1 MGENREGTILTTS
14 PWPVRLAARML
25 DPDEREIVLGDIAE
39 SRTPTG
45 RAACDI
51 LGLAIRRQVNAWG
64 DWQPWFALV
73 YLAIP
78 LGLLLGIVS
87 RFWADDAAQTIH
99 LTVINWNGPL
109 FRNPGGREYVVE
121 LTTRAVLHCAAL
133 VVWSYACG
141 RALVV
146 LSRRT
151 SSVNALFFVACVFIA
166 VVGTTTTARAN
177 AMNVGFDHAIYGVA
191 LPLLIRVVAVILPAG
206 VALITARLV
215 QSAGWTVVCAVASLA
230 ATVLTLRG
238 IESSLFF
245 GWVVEPARARPFDV
259 APVLSGQW
267 LPGPDGVAVSADD
280 ILGWRLRMLP
290 LLTLFPSVFTLTAM
304 WWRCRVDLSGSSLQ
318 LRDPHA

>member
-1 MGENREGTILTTS
+1 
-14 PWPVRLAARML
+14 ML
-25 DPDEREIVLGDIAE
+25 DPDEREIVLGDFAE
-39 SRTPTG
+39 SRTSTG
-45 RAACDI
+45 QGVCDI
-51 LGLAIRRQVNAWG
+51 LGLAIRRQVTAWR
-64 DWQPWFALV
+64 DWQPWFGLIYVAV
-73 YLAIP
+73 P
-78 LGLLLGIVS
+78 LGILLGIVS

-99 LTVINWNGPL
+99 LSFSNWNGPL
-109 FRNPGGREYVVE
+109 FRNPGGRQYVIE
-121 LTTRAVLHCAAL
+121 LTNRAVLHCTAL
-133 VVWSYACG
+133 AVWSYTCG

-151 SSVNALFFVACVFIA
+151 SSLNALLFVACLFIA

-206 VALITARLV
+206 VGLITARRM
-215 QSAGWTVVCAVASLA
+215 QSAGWTAVCAVASLA

-245 GWVVEPARARPFDV
+245 GWVVDTARARPFDV

-280 ILGWRLRMLP
+280 VLGWRLRVLP
-290 LLTLFPSVFTLTAM
+290 LLTLFPSVITLTTI
-304 WWRCRVDLSGSSLQ
+304 WWRHRVNVEGVLLQ
-318 LRDPHA
+318 PRNPHA